1 MVRLVLIAPP
11 SPLRDTPDPNGM
23 PLGLISLGT
32 VLKALCDVKIVDGY
46 SLGMNVEQVCEAAL
60 NQNPDLIGIGIPF
73 SFSETPALAIA
84 GILKKS
90 RPNVPV
96 ILGGVQATFGFNK
109 VILDPSID
117 AVVVGEAERTAVD
130 LMKIFLRSGWRAV
143 QNDPPAGVSV
153 LLGPGTATEV
163 ESRPLIDNLDSLPQ
177 PDYGLLPGFPGQY
190 EARVMTSRG
199 CTFNC
204 PYCVSCT
211 FWRNRFRAHSP
222 ERVVREVRDLKDI
235 WSVRRLSFADDTF
248 NLDPVRAR
256 RIAVMMIE
264 HGLNIRWGA
273 SCRPEL
279 LNRDDLRVYAKAGM
293 NALFLGLESASPEV
307 LTAINRKH
315 DPEETLRIVEFAEN
329 LGINVHSSFM
339 IGLPTERAEDVE
351 TTLAYAEKLP
361 ASSLG
366 FHIFHPL
373 PGSDYAKRPKKYG
386 IEFVESGDGG
396 DGTKGGVGDIDG
408 YAPIRTEHLSQMEIL
423 DYYYRARGIAEGR
436 GQR

>member
-11 SPLRDTPDPNGM
+11 SPLRDTPDPNGL
-23 PLGLISLGT
+23 PLGLVSLGT
-32 VLKALCDVKIVDGY
+32 VLKPLCDVKIIDGY
-46 SLGMNVEQVCEAAL
+46 SLATTVEQVCESAL
-60 NQNPDLIGIGIPF
+60 NHGPDLIGISLPF
-73 SFSETPALAIA
+73 SFSETTGLEIA
-84 GILKKS
+84 GILKNK
-90 RPNVPV
+90 RPNVPI

-109 VILDPSID
+109 VILDPAVD
-117 AVVVGEAERTAVD
+117 AVVAGEAERTAVD
-130 LMKIFLRSGWRAV
+130 LMKIFLRSGWRAI

-153 LLGPGTATEV
+153 TLGPGTATEI
-163 ESRPLIDNLDSLPQ
+163 EPRSLIDNLDSLPQ
-177 PDYGLLPGFPGQY
+177 PDYGLLPGFPNKY

-222 ERVVREVRDLKDI
+222 ERVVKEVRDLKDR

-248 NLDPVRAR
+248 NLDPARAR
-256 RIAVMMIE
+256 KIAVLLIE
-264 HGLNIRWGA
+264 QGLNIKWGA

-293 NALFLGLESASPEV
+293 NSLFLGLESASPDV
-307 LTAINRKH
+307 LSAINRKH
-315 DPEETLRIVEFAEN
+315 DPDETLRIVEFAEN
-329 LGINVHSSFM
+329 LGIKVHSSFM
-339 IGLPTERAEDVE
+339 IGLPTERAADVE
-351 TTLAYAEKLP
+351 TTLAYAQKLP

-386 IEFVESGDGG
+386 IEFVEQGLDS
-396 DGTKGGVGDIDG
+396 VGDIDG
-408 YAPIRTEHLSQMEIL
+408 YAPIRTEYLSQMEIL
-423 DYYYRARGIAEGR
+423 DYYYRARGIAESR
-436 GQR
+436 RSAS